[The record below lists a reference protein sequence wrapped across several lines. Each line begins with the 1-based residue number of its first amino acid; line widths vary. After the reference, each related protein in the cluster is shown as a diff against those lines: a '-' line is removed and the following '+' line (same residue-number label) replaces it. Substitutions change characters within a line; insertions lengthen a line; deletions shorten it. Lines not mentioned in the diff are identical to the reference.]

1 MAYNIYFHFLNPFF
15 WFIKSNKFYNKN
27 LPFAIY
33 FTKEVAKLLQNAYK
47 LNAITIKSGE
57 LFTVVGMVLSIS
69 WMQILISYGRLNSS
83 KIKIICIIEKHLPAS
98 LYDAEWAALDNKLNK
113 KKYISFTDSEK
124 RVPTIFLVIYAVI
137 FLVLLTIL
145 IYNFSLGNINF

>member
-1 MAYNIYFHFLNPFF
+1 
-15 WFIKSNKFYNKN
+15 
-27 LPFAIY
+27 
-33 FTKEVAKLLQNAYK
+33 
-47 LNAITIKSGE
+47 
-57 LFTVVGMVLSIS
+57 MVLSIS

-98 LYDAEWAALDNKLNK
+98 LYDAEWAALDNKLNN